1 MVLPL
6 VGVME
11 GRKKIFT
18 ASARLGRRHGNC
30 EAKESAVSINVL
42 ASPHEK
48 EETIS
53 TLSSLSLLLL
63 QFLANP
69 KGTLKKK
76 KNCQRGLST
85 RKANRLPGARHPG
98 NPGNRPL
105 DNHSESHCF
114 QRVKPSNL
122 SFLLC
127 GSSCFSVQNCKAR
140 GRCPN

>member
-11 GRKKIFT
+11 GKKKIFT
-18 ASARLGRRHGNC
+18 AFARPGRRHGNC

-48 EETIS
+48 EETVP
-53 TLSSLSLLLL
+53 TLLSLSLLLL

-76 KNCQRGLST
+76 KIVRG
-85 RKANRLPGARHPG
+85 G
-98 NPGNRPL
+98 
-105 DNHSESHCF
+105 
-114 QRVKPSNL
+114 
-122 SFLLC
+122 
-127 GSSCFSVQNCKAR
+127 
-140 GRCPN
+140 

>member
-76 KNCQRGLST
+76 KIVRG
-85 RKANRLPGARHPG
+85 G
-98 NPGNRPL
+98 
-105 DNHSESHCF
+105 
-114 QRVKPSNL
+114 
-122 SFLLC
+122 
-127 GSSCFSVQNCKAR
+127 
-140 GRCPN
+140 